1 MARIKPTIALRNGA
15 GRNRK
20 KRPAAAPKPR
30 AKKSMFTGVDW
41 GRARLWAVGLVFAGL
56 WILLWVRAGQIQVVR
71 GPRYA
76 EEARR
81 AQIATEVATGRRGS
95 ILDRNGNVLAKSV
108 ESRSVAVRPGNIED
122 VDAAVK
128 LLAATLELPAA
139 KVKKAVTGKRPFA
152 WVARKINPR
161 AAEAIQQA
169 NVAGVYLLKEY
180 ERIYPFKH
188 LAGQLVGFVDI
199 DDNGI
204 EGLEK
209 AMNDRL
215 SGQIKRRVL
224 QRDASGRRLY
234 SDGPDRL
241 EDLAG
246 EDATLTI
253 DTQVQFFAES
263 ALFEGVEAFGAR
275 WAGCMVVDV
284 PSGDI
289 LAWAEYPFFNP
300 NRPGAST
307 PFERR
312 NKMAMDALEQGSTI
326 KPFLMAAA
334 LQEKVITPETEYDCE
349 KGRWKIRNIVI
360 RDTAYHGVLPAKDI
374 LKVSSNIGVAKIGL
388 ELGVEK
394 YHRYL
399 SRLGFGSRTGLPL
412 AGENEGIV
420 HAPRQWSEV
429 DLASASF
436 GQSFSATI
444 TQMAQAYLTL
454 ANDGVKKNL
463 RLLRSERNDAQDTPP
478 ERIFSHEVMRE
489 VREMMRSAVEDKGG
503 TGWRARIKGLVVG
516 GKTGTAQKASGSTYG
531 EGRVASFVGM
541 LPVEEPRYLVVVL
554 FDEPVRNQYGGVVAA
569 PIFKDVALKTMAYH
583 GLLPE
588 STPDMVL
595 AEFSR
600 EMLER
605 ETAANPT
612 EQDVALPRAELV
624 DVAKPTAKGA
634 PDVVGMSVRKAVEAF
649 ARQGLVP
656 VIQGEGV
663 VVVRQVPEPGA
674 VLRGRA
680 GKIECILWLGDRS

>member
-1 MARIKPTIALRNGA
+1 MKPTIALRNGA
-15 GRNRK
+15 GRNK
-20 KRPAAAPKPR
+20 NKRPPAAPKPR
-30 AKKSMFTGVDW
+30 AKKSMLQSVDW
-41 GRARLWAVGLVFAGL
+41 GKARLWVVSAAFACL
-56 WILLWVRAGQIQVVR
+56 WVLLWMRAGQIQVVR
-71 GPRYA
+71 GPRYK

-81 AQIATEVATGRRGS
+81 AQMATEMAVGRRGS

-108 ESRSVAVRPGNIED
+108 ESRSVAVRPAEIQD

-128 LLAATLELPAA
+128 VLAANLEISRASA
-139 KVKKAVTGKRPFA
+139 KKIVTDKRAFRWA
-152 WVARKINPR
+152 ARKVNPR
-161 AAEAIQQA
+161 AADAVQ
-169 NVAGVYLLKEY
+169 NAGIPGIYILKEF
-180 ERIYPFKH
+180 ERVYPFKH

-209 AMNDRL
+209 AMNDNL
-215 SGQIKRRVL
+215 SGQRKRRVL
-224 QRDASGRRLY
+224 QRDASGRRM
-234 SDGPDRL
+234 SPGTMDRP
-241 EDLAG
+241 EDLTG
-246 EDATLTI
+246 EDVALTI

-300 NRPGAST
+300 NKPGAST

-312 NKMAMDALEQGSTI
+312 NKSAMDALEQGSTV

-334 LQEKVITPETEYDCE
+334 LQEKIITPETEYDCE
-349 KGRWKIRNIVI
+349 KGRWKVRNVVI
-360 RDTAYHGVLPAKDI
+360 RDTSYHSVLPAKDI

-399 SRLGFGSRTGLPL
+399 SRLGFGNRTGLPL
-412 AGENEGIV
+412 AGENKGIL
-420 HAPRQWSEV
+420 HPARQWSEV

-444 TQMAQAYLTL
+444 TQMAQAYLIL
-454 ANDGVKKNL
+454 ANDGVRKDL
-463 RLLRSERNDAQDTPP
+463 RLVRQAPDETRQEKP
-478 ERIFSHEVMRE
+478 ERIFSGEVMSH
-489 VREMMRSAVEDKGG
+489 VREMMCSAVEDKGG

-516 GKTGTAQKASGSTYG
+516 GKTGTAQKASGDSYG

-541 LPVEEPRYLVVVL
+541 LPVEEPRYLVIVV
-554 FDEPVRNQYGGVVAA
+554 FDEPVKNQYGGVVAA
-569 PIFKDVALKTMAYH
+569 PIFKNVALKTMAYH

-588 STPDMVL
+588 NTPEQAL

-605 ETAANPT
+605 EAAANPT
-612 EQDVALPRAELV
+612 EEDLPRAELK
-624 DVAKPTAKGA
+624 DVVRPTAKGA
-634 PDVVGMSVRKAVEAF
+634 PDVVGLSVRKAVEAF

-656 VIQGEGV
+656 DIKGEGV
-663 VVVRQVPEPGA
+663 VVVRQSPEPGSA
-674 VLRGRA
+674 LQRGLA
-680 GKIECILWLGDRS
+680 KVQCTLWLGDRS